1 MTQSFVRSMVA
12 VCVKIAVTVSL
23 LWFLVSRV
31 DLHHISNA
39 LTGLNLASLGLAA
52 FVLALTIPT
61 NAARWHY
68 ILSAS
73 GYSPG
78 MAKLAKILLVGLFFN
93 QVLPSGIG
101 GDAVRAWRCHLLG
114 IPAGQAIRS
123 ILLDRAMGFASIVLV
138 FAAGLPILLRM
149 MADGLQQGVFVAILL
164 IAVGGLAA
172 LFSLDFLP
180 NFLLRAK
187 FLSPLASISIEARR
201 LVSDPRR
208 LGVIFS
214 LALLGT
220 AINIWAYQRIALSI
234 GADLSFVDWVLI
246 VPPVTLVQL
255 LPVSLAGWGIREA
268 ALVVVLSAFDTP
280 SEIALTI
287 SLLFGACQ
295 VLIALPGGL
304 VWVTGWDLDADTRSG
319 NEDPA
324 PGIPATPAKPSV
336 TEAGS

>member
-1 MTQSFVRSMVA
+1 MTQSFVRHMAA

-31 DLHHISNA
+31 DLHDIANA
-39 LTGLNLASLGLAA
+39 LTGLGLASLGLAA

-61 NAARWHY
+61 NAVRWHY

-114 IPAGQAIRS
+114 IPAGHAVRS
-123 ILLDRAMGFASIVLV
+123 ILLDRAMGFASIVLAY
-138 FAAGLPILLRM
+138 AAGLPILLRM
-149 MADGLQQGVFVAILL
+149 TADGVQRGVFVAILL
-164 IAVGGLAA
+164 IAVGGLVA
-172 LFSLDFLP
+172 LFSLDLLR
-180 NFLLRAK
+180 NFLLRLK
-187 FLSPLASISIEARR
+187 FLSFLASISIEGRR

-208 LGVIFS
+208 FAVIFL
-214 LALLGT
+214 LAFLGT

-234 GADLSFVDWVLI
+234 GAQLSFVDWVLI

-255 LPVSLAGWGIREA
+255 LPISLAGWGIREA

-280 SEIALTI
+280 SDVALTI
-287 SLLFGACQ
+287 ALLFGACQ

-304 VWVTGWDLDADTRSG
+304 IWVTGWDLDAGSRSG
-319 NEDPA
+319 NEDPTT
-324 PGIPATPAKPSV
+324 GIPASPAKSAV

>member
-1 MTQSFVRSMVA
+1 MVL
-12 VCVKIAVTVSL
+12 VSY
-23 LWFLVSRV
+23 VSRV
-31 DLHHISNA
+31 DLHHIANA
-39 LTGLNLASLGLAA
+39 LTGLNLATLGLAV
-52 FVLALTIPT
+52 FVLALTVPA

-78 MAKLAKILLVGLFFN
+78 MAKLAKIVLVGLFFN

-114 IPAGQAIRS
+114 IRIGQAIRS
-123 ILLDRAMGFASIVLV
+123 ILLDRAMGFASIVLAY
-138 FAAGLPILLRM
+138 AAGLPILLRM

-180 NFLLRAK
+180 NFLLRVK
-187 FLSPLASISIEARR
+187 FLSFLASISIEARR

-234 GADLSFVDWVLI
+234 GADLSFVDWILI

-268 ALVVVLSAFDTP
+268 ALVVVLSAFDIP

-304 VWVTGWDLDADTRSG
+304 VWVTGWDLDVDSRSG
-319 NEDPA
+319 NEDPTT
-324 PGIPATPAKPSV
+324 GIPATPAKPSV
-336 TEAGS
+336 TEVGS

>member
-1 MTQSFVRSMVA
+1 MTQGFVRGTVA
-12 VCVKIAVTVSL
+12 VCIKIAVTVSL
-23 LWFLVSRV
+23 LWFLVSHV

-39 LTGLNLASLGLAA
+39 LTSLSLASLGLAA
-52 FVLALTIPT
+52 FVLALTIPA

-73 GYSPG
+73 GSSPG
-78 MAKLAKILLVGLFFN
+78 LAKLAKILLVGLFFN
-93 QVLPSGIG
+93 QVLPSGVG
-101 GDAVRAWRCHLLG
+101 GDAVRVWRCHLLG

-123 ILLDRAMGFASIVLV
+123 VLLDRAMGFASIVLV
-138 FAAGLPILLRM
+138 YAAGLPILLRM
-149 MADGLQQGVFVAILL
+149 MADRLQQGVFVAIFVL
-164 IAVGGLAA
+164 AVGGLAA

-180 NFLLRAK
+180 SFLLRVK
-187 FLSPLASISIEARR
+187 FLSPLASISIEGRR

-220 AINIWAYQRIALSI
+220 AINIYAYQRIAQSM
-234 GADLSFVDWVLI
+234 GADLSFVDWVLV

-255 LPVSLAGWGIREA
+255 LPISLAGWGIREA
-268 ALVVVLSAFDTP
+268 ALVVVLSAFNIP

-295 VLIALPGGL
+295 ILIALPGGL
-304 VWVTGWDLDADTRSG
+304 IWITGWDLDAGSRSG
-319 NEDPA
+319 NEDLTL
-324 PGIPATPAKPSV
+324 GIPAFPAKPSV
-336 TEAGS
+336 AEVGS

>member
-1 MTQSFVRSMVA
+1 MTQSFVRRMVA

-31 DLHHISNA
+31 DLHDIAHA
-39 LTGLNLASLGLAA
+39 LTGLNLATLGLAA

-123 ILLDRAMGFASIVLV
+123 ILLDRAMGFASIVLAY
-138 FAAGLPILLRM
+138 AAGLPTLLRM
-149 MADGLQQGVFVAILL
+149 MADGLQQGVFAAILL

-172 LFSLDFLP
+172 LFCLDFLP
-180 NFLLRAK
+180 NFLLRVK
-187 FLSPLASISIEARR
+187 FLSFLASISIEGRR
-201 LVSDPRR
+201 LVSDPCRFA
-208 LGVIFS
+208 VIFP

-234 GADLSFVDWVLI
+234 GANLSFINWLLI
-246 VPPVTLVQL
+246 VPPVTLAQL

-268 ALVVVLSAFDTP
+268 ALVVVLSAFDTAP
-280 SEIALTI
+280 EIALTI

-304 VWVTGWDLDADTRSG
+304 VWVTGWDLDADSRSG
-319 NEDPA
+319 NEDPTT
-324 PGIPATPAKPSV
+324 GIPATPAKPSV
-336 TEAGS
+336 TEVGS

>member
-1 MTQSFVRSMVA
+1 MVA

-31 DLHHISNA
+31 DLHHIANV
-39 LTGLNLASLGLAA
+39 LTRLNLATLGLAA
-52 FVLALTIPT
+52 FVLALTIPI

-78 MAKLAKILLVGLFFN
+78 TAKLAKIVLVGLFFN
-93 QVLPSGIG
+93 QVLPSGVG

-114 IPAGQAIRS
+114 IPVGRAIRS
-123 ILLDRAMGFASIVLV
+123 ILLDRALGFASIVLAY
-138 FAAGLPILLRM
+138 AAGLPTLLSM
-149 MADGLQQGVFVAILL
+149 MADGVQQGGFVAILF

-172 LFSLDFLP
+172 LFCLDFLP
-180 NFLLRAK
+180 NFLLRMK
-187 FLSPLASISIEARR
+187 FLSFLASIAIEARR

-208 LGVIFS
+208 FAVIFS

-220 AINIWAYQRIALSI
+220 AINIWGYQRIALSI

-255 LPVSLAGWGIREA
+255 LPISLAGWGIREA
-268 ALVVVLSAFDTP
+268 ALVVVLSAFDIS

-304 VWVTGWDLDADTRSG
+304 VWVTGWDLDAGSRSS
-319 NEDPA
+319 NEDPT
-324 PGIPATPAKPSV
+324 PNVPATPAKHSV
-336 TEAGS
+336 TEVGS

>member
-1 MTQSFVRSMVA
+1 MTKSFVRRMVA
-12 VCVKIAVTVSL
+12 VCVKVAVTVSL

-31 DLHHISNA
+31 DLHDIANA
-39 LTGLNLASLGLAA
+39 LTRLNLATLGLAV
-52 FVLALTIPT
+52 FVLALTIPI

-78 MAKLAKILLVGLFFN
+78 TAKLAKIVLVGLFFN

-114 IPAGQAIRS
+114 IPVGQAVRS
-123 ILLDRAMGFASIVLV
+123 ILLDRAMGFASIL
-138 FAAGLPILLRM
+138 FAYAVGLPTLLSM
-149 MADGLQQGVFVAILL
+149 IADGVQQGGFLIILF

-172 LFSLDFLP
+172 LFCLDFLP
-180 NFLLRAK
+180 DFLLRMK
-187 FLSPLASISIEARR
+187 FLSFLASISIEARR

-208 LGVIFS
+208 FAVIFS

-255 LPVSLAGWGIREA
+255 LPISLAGWGIREA
-268 ALVVVLSAFDTP
+268 ALVVVLSVFHTP
-280 SEIALTI
+280 SEIALPI
-287 SLLFGACQ
+287 ALLFGACQ

-304 VWVTGWDLDADTRSG
+304 VWVTGWDLHTGSMSG
-319 NEDPA
+319 NKDPTD
-324 PGIPATPAKPSV
+324 IPASPAKPTV
-336 TEAGS
+336 TEAGL